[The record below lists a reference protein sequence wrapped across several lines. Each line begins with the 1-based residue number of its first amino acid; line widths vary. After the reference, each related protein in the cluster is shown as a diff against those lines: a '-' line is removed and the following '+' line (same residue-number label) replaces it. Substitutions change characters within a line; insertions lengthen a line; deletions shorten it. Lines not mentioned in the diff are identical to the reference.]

1 MVSCIPELLGLSPES
16 SRALG
21 RQDPAWLGLLLL
33 DAMGREEATQP
44 WGLPGL
50 VCVIFP
56 RAMPQDVWSLPH
68 RFPVAQCWRSGVLSV
83 PPAPSHAVPHLV
95 PPSSSGCTA
104 CLLTPLPIPL
114 WISAA

>member
-44 WGLPGL
+44 
-50 VCVIFP
+50 
-56 RAMPQDVWSLPH
+56 
-68 RFPVAQCWRSGVLSV
+68 
-83 PPAPSHAVPHLV
+83 
-95 PPSSSGCTA
+95 
-104 CLLTPLPIPL
+104 
-114 WISAA
+114 